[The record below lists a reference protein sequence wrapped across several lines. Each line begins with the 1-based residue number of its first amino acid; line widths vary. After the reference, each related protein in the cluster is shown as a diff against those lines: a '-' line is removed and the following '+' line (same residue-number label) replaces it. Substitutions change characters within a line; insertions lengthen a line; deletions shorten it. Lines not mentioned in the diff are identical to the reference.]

1 MVTRTKFAEQLERL
15 NDELIKMSKAVEFA
29 IYDTTKALVGKDV
42 ELAKKIIAS
51 DDDIDAMEKEIERIC
66 LEIILRQQPVA
77 GDLRWV
83 SSVLKIIT
91 DLERIGDH
99 ATDISEMTTFLA
111 KQEYV
116 SDVSLISKMADE
128 TMKMLNKSINAFIKK
143 DVQLAEEVIAADDIV
158 DDLFL
163 QKKNELIESMKKDAN
178 NANQAMDFMMIA
190 KYYERVGDHATNI
203 AEWTLFAATGVHKDT
218 K

>member
-1 MVTRTKFAEQLERL
+1 MITRTKFAEQLERL
-15 NDELIKMSKAVEFA
+15 NDELIKMGKVVEFA
-29 IYDTTKALVGKDV
+29 IYDTTKALVGKDI
-42 ELAKKIIAS
+42 ELANKIIAN
-51 DDDIDAMEKEIERIC
+51 DDEIDAMEKEIERLC

-111 KQEYV
+111 KQEYMN
-116 SDVSLISKMADE
+116 DLSLISQMADE

-143 DVQLAEEVIAADDIV
+143 DIQLANEVIAADDIV
-158 DDLFL
+158 DELFL
-163 QKKNELIESMKKDAN
+163 KKKNELIDLIKKDVN
-178 NANQAMDFMMIA
+178 NATQAMDFMMIA

-203 AEWTLFAATGVHKDT
+203 AEWIVFSVTGERKDG
-218 K
+218 